1 MSHLSGGQTSW
12 APGDGRG
19 PRKRIDDRVRWL
31 LGRGK
36 AVRGRNPH
44 CPAQEKAATE
54 PTDRTEAIKAS
65 RGARSSSSPKPRG
78 GRRARPR
85 LVPVPPPH
93 PARRGLRHR
102 ANPRRVDPSPLLCST
117 AAASGDSGPGC
128 RELAGAPLACRLPP
142 PVLVWLLSSR
152 FGGFR
157 AFLCV
162 TAAWGV
168 PGSDRRAHAHGVDC
182 C

>member
-36 AVRGRNPH
+36 AVRGRNRGKKKPQPNRPIERKQSK
-44 CPAQEKAATE
+44 PAAA
-54 PTDRTEAIKAS
+54 PA
-65 RGARSSSSPKPRG
+65 SSPLKPRG
-78 GRRARPR
+78 GRRARRR

-128 RELAGAPLACRLPP
+128 RELAGAPLACRPPP

-168 PGSDRRAHAHGVDC
+168 PGSDRRAHGADC
-182 C
+182 S